1 MGPIP
6 GSAVREG
13 ASSSTNWAS
22 SCSQDRAF
30 GTQCFSTSRDK
41 AQSLA
46 RDLKSRHCRG
56 RRRSCKRIGYGG
68 HSIPSAFPPGNTST
82 ARRGRP
88 SSPTQRVDAV
98 TAVQLRAV
106 QMPGGT
112 VGQLVATNQPGR
124 LHPGPGIRHQEPL
137 HEVSRVREVSRVG
150 QPPPRRAHLP
160 IRGDV
165 EPRADLYVLG
175 AGARVDLAVGSLRPQ
190 DDVRGQRWWPLAE
203 VVAHVDLLGQ
213 KLEVLIASASNA
225 TATAL
230 LRILAAQLQVQ
241 YAAQVA
247 AAGGDAST
255 ATVTVTDLVP
265 LSTTDDP
272 NGAGERVVRIRSP
285 GLPPNEV
292 VDAVISGGRELGPQG
307 CQAGARS

>member
-82 ARRGRP
+82 VRRGRP

-213 KLEVLIASASNA
+213 KLEVLIASASKCDRDCPSA
-225 TATAL
+225 YPRRT
-230 LRILAAQLQVQ
+230 
-241 YAAQVA
+241 
-247 AAGGDAST
+247 AAGAVRRAGRSRWRRRVHRDRDGDGSRAPLHHRRPQRGRRASR
-255 ATVTVTDLVP
+255 ADSFSGP
-265 LSTTDDP
+265 
-272 NGAGERVVRIRSP
+272 SP
-285 GLPPNEV
+285 K
-292 VDAVISGGRELGPQG
+292 
-307 CQAGARS
+307 